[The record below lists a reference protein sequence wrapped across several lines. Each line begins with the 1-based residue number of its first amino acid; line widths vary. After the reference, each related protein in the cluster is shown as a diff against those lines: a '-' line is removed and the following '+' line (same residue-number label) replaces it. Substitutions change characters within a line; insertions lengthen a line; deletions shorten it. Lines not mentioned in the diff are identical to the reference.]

1 MLICKTLAEI
11 PQDKRGGVVCIGN
24 FDGVHI
30 GHASMLDTARRTAE
44 GLNLPLLV
52 ITFDP
57 HPLTI
62 LRPDISRPCIS
73 TIEQRLKL
81 IGRFHPDAVWVN
93 APDRDFL
100 NISRESF
107 EQDILQRQLH
117 ACRLVEGRTFTYGR
131 GALGNTQTLREAGA
145 ALGWDVIEIPT
156 AQAVLSDQT
165 VVDVSSSL
173 VRRLIGLG
181 RMRDAAAL
189 LGRPYTLS
197 GRVIRGQGRGGSVLG
212 YPTINIACDQLIPA
226 DGVYAGSAMIDE
238 SRFPAAVSIGV
249 NPTFGNGE
257 RTVEAFLLDCSEN
270 FYDRRAELAITHW
283 LRDQE
288 RFPSVELLIRQ
299 IGRDVA
305 RVRQLTDYAATNPP
319 GRFHEF
325 SITGA

>member
-1 MLICKTLAEI
+1 MLICKTLAEV

-30 GHASMLDTARRTAE
+30 GHAAMLDTARRTAE

-62 LRPDISRPCIS
+62 LRPDISRPYIS
-73 TIEQRLKL
+73 TMQQRLEL
-81 IGRFHPDAVWVN
+81 IGRYHPDAVWVN

-117 ACRLVEGRTFTYGR
+117 ARRVVEGRSFTYGR
-131 GALGNTQTLREAGA
+131 GALGNTQTLREAGTL
-145 ALGWDVIEIPT
+145 LGWEVIEIPT
-156 AQAVLSDQT
+156 AQAVLNDQT
-165 VVDVSSSL
+165 VVEVSSSL

-181 RMRDAAAL
+181 RTRDAAAL

-197 GRVIRGQGRGGSVLG
+197 GRVIHGQGRGGSVLG

-226 DGVYAGSAMIDE
+226 DGVYAGSAMIDDR
-238 SRFPAAVSIGV
+238 RFPAAVSIGI
-249 NPTFGNGE
+249 NPTFDNGE
-257 RTVEAFLLDCSEN
+257 RTVEAFLLDCSDD
-270 FYDRRAELAITHW
+270 FYDCHTELAITDW

-305 RVRQLTDYAATNPP
+305 RVRQLTHHAATNPP
-319 GRFHEF
+319 DCFNEV
-325 SITGA
+325 STTGA